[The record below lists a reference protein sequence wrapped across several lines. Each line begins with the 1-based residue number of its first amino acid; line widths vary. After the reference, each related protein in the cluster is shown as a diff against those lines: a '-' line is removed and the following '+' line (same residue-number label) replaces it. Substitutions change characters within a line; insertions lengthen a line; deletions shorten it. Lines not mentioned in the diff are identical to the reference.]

1 MWSQWLTNLNEV
13 LADLFPTVDES
24 RTVVTL
30 AGMRAGLIPFNNAAL
45 VNWNGILKQA
55 MLQSPDPQAD
65 QPKLARDILAIALKS
80 FPANALLQAL
90 ARDEPPAV
98 KGTDIRNDV
107 QWETPVSEEHLERI
121 TGTRSTLLPI
131 RFLEMGAIK
140 ARAVARVVRSN
151 GTSGT
156 GFLIGGGWLLTNN
169 HVLPSPELAAGS
181 GAEFNYQQTL
191 DGADEQIVTYP
202 LNPARFRTSKENDWT
217 VIGIDTEAETRWG
230 TLPLQ
235 PVSIEVDAFVNIIQH
250 PGGGPKQIALYH
262 NTVAFAGHGR
272 LQYLTD
278 TLPGSSGSPVFD
290 DQWRVAALHHSGGM
304 LREPGTKKAFYRNEG
319 ILTTTVLEGLAA
331 AGVTLP
337 LG

>member
-24 RTVVTL
+24 RTVVTM
-30 AGMRAGLIPFNNAAL
+30 AGMRAGLIPFNNASL

-55 MLQSPDPQAD
+55 ALQSPDPRAD
-65 QPKLARDILAIALKS
+65 QPQLARNILAIALES
-80 FPANALLQAL
+80 YPANPLLLAL

-98 KGTDIRNDV
+98 KGTDIRKDV
-107 QWETPVSEEHLERI
+107 QWETPVSDEHLERI

-131 RFLEMGAIK
+131 RFLEMGFVK
-140 ARAVARVVRSN
+140 SRAVARVVRSN

-181 GAEFNYQQTL
+181 RAEFNYQQTL
-191 DGADEQIVTYP
+191 DGADEPITPYP
-202 LNPARFRTSKENDWT
+202 LDPTRFHTSKEDDWT
-217 VIGIDTEAETRWG
+217 VIGIDAAAATRWG
-230 TLPLQ
+230 ALPLE
-235 PVSIEVDAFVNIIQH
+235 PVTIEVDAFVNIIQH

-290 DQWRVAALHHSGGM
+290 DQWRVVALHHSGGM
-304 LREPGTKKAFYRNEG
+304 LREPGTKKSFYRNEG
-319 ILTTTVLEGLAA
+319 ILVGTVLEGIAA
-331 AGVTLP
+331 AGVTLQT
-337 LG
+337 